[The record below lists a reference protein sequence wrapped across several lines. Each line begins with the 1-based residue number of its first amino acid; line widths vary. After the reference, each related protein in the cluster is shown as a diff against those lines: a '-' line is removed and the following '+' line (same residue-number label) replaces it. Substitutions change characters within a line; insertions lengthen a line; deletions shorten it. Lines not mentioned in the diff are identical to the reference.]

1 VTSPPII
8 LVTPQELSQS
18 LNPSSSSS
26 AYWVNFAKVEMVP
39 TIGKSRKSLLLDRC
53 QSSTSLRR
61 VTYTGKYALLA
72 LMWSAILV
80 QASHAQVTSND
91 VSRLNPTE
99 VREIIQVTS
108 EQQVREALAFAAAH
122 HLKVSIAGKKHSQGG
137 HTSITG
143 GIVLDMTAFNHIL
156 HLDQNTKVITV
167 ESGVTW
173 GQIQD
178 YLNPW
183 GLAGGGSAA
192 VVEPLHGRRF
202 AGRK

>member
-1 VTSPPII
+1 
-8 LVTPQELSQS
+8 
-18 LNPSSSSS
+18 
-26 AYWVNFAKVEMVP
+26 
-39 TIGKSRKSLLLDRC
+39 
-53 QSSTSLRR
+53 
-61 VTYTGKYALLA
+61 
-72 LMWSAILV
+72 
-80 QASHAQVTSND
+80 
-91 VSRLNPTE
+91 
-99 VREIIQVTS
+99 
-108 EQQVREALAFAAAH
+108 
-122 HLKVSIAGKKHSQGG
+122 
-137 HTSITG
+137 
-143 GIVLDMTAFNHIL
+143 MTAFNHIL